1 MYRHPAFPP
10 NYVFRFLQP
19 LWWEYVWCVSLLF
32 SFLGLSALRKNRIKR
47 IQQYIVGLN
56 VFGFIPLF
64 YAIIYYLGDVW
75 TYLTSDD
82 EDELEEVQIWQV
94 NTNVK
99 TICYPTLHCKFCSRA
114 ILMDFCGMHLY
125 Y

>member
-1 MYRHPAFPP
+1 MF
-10 NYVFRFLQP
+10 QP
-19 LWWEYVWCVSLLF
+19 LWWEYVWCISLLF

-94 NTNVK
+94 
-99 TICYPTLHCKFCSRA
+99 CHCKNISFA
-114 ILMDFCGMHLY
+114 NV
-125 Y
+125 